1 MKTVSTRGG
10 LDATALK
17 LIGVVTMT
25 MDHIGYILFPN
36 LAVLRI
42 IGRLAYP
49 IFAYLIA
56 EGCTY
61 SRHKAKYF
69 LSVLG
74 TGLLC
79 SVASYWAERSL
90 YQSIMI
96 TFACSIG
103 LIFLLERARTQRKRA
118 LWIGVFAL
126 ALTACF
132 LLFQLRLLPGFTTDY
147 GFLGIITPLLVWLG
161 KRKREENLGTDRGI
175 MPDRLRNGW
184 DTDFLLGGCSPVG
197 AVQWG
202 TGEISVEDLLLPLLS
217 HPLGCNIWDCPVDVK
232 KLLGMVPGSF
242 CVEKK
247 SRRESGV
254 PSVLQGK
261 TLAQA
266 EFTSAEQ
273 VRSKRVP
280 KKESFLG
287 PPGVRRPKRFAE
299 QNLGAGRIHF
309 CRASEIN
316 QNH

>member
-1 MKTVSTRGG
+1 MKTVSTRVG
-10 LDATALK
+10 LDATVLK

-25 MDHIGYILFPN
+25 IDHIGYILFPK
-36 LAVLRI
+36 LALLRI

-61 SRHKAKYF
+61 SRHKTKYF

-118 LWIGVFAL
+118 FWSGVFAL

-132 LLFQLRLLPGFTTDY
+132 LLFQLRLIPGFMTDY

-161 KRKREENLGTDRGI
+161 KGKREKILGLTVGLCLI
-175 MPDRLRNGW
+175 VLEM
-184 DTDFLLGGCSPVG
+184 GGVQGFSLV
-197 AVQWG
+197 AV
-202 TGEISVEDLLLPLLS
+202 PLLVLYS
-217 HPLGCNIWDCPVDVK
+217 GKRGKYRWKAFFYLYYPIHLA
-232 KLLGMVPGSF
+232 MVYGIA
-242 CVEKK
+242 
-247 SRRESGV
+247 R
-254 PSVLQGK
+254 LM
-261 TLAQA
+261 
-266 EFTSAEQ
+266 
-273 VRSKRVP
+273 
-280 KKESFLG
+280 
-287 PPGVRRPKRFAE
+287 
-299 QNLGAGRIHF
+299 
-309 CRASEIN
+309 
-316 QNH
+316 

>member
-10 LDATALK
+10 LDATVLK

-25 MDHIGYILFPN
+25 IDHIGHILFPN

-61 SRHKAKYF
+61 SKHKAKYF

-79 SVASYWAERSL
+79 SIASYGAEHTL
-90 YQSIMI
+90 YQSIMV
-96 TFACSIG
+96 TFTCSIG

-132 LLFQLRLLPGFTTDY
+132 LLFQLRLISGFTTDY

-161 KRKREENLGTDRGI
+161 KRKREKILGLTVGLCLIALEMGGI
-175 MPDRLRNGW
+175 QIFSLVAVPCWCCTMGNGGNI
-184 DTDFLLGGCSPVG
+184 GG
-197 AVQWG
+197 
-202 TGEISVEDLLLPLLS
+202 
-217 HPLGCNIWDCPVDVK
+217 
-232 KLLGMVPGSF
+232 
-242 CVEKK
+242 
-247 SRRESGV
+247 R
-254 PSVLQGK
+254 PS
-261 TLAQA
+261 
-266 EFTSAEQ
+266 FTSIIP
-273 VRSKRVP
+273 STW
-280 KKESFLG
+280 L
-287 PPGVRRPKRFAE
+287 
-299 QNLGAGRIHF
+299 
-309 CRASEIN
+309 
-316 QNH
+316 